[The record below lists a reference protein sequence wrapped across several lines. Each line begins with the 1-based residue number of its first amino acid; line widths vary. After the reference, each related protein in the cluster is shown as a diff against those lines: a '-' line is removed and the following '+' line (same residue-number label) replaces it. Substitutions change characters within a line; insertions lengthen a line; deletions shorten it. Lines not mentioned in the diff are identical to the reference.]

1 MTRPRIGLALGS
13 GAGRGWAH
21 IGVIRALMAEGIRPD
36 IVAGTS
42 IGALVGGV
50 WLAGHLDVLE
60 DWARGLNRMRILRY
74 LDLSL
79 SAGGLIGGRR
89 LTRLLNDNLGD
100 MRVEDLDVPFA
111 AVATELETGHEI
123 WLRRGT
129 LVDALRA
136 SYALPGVFTPHEIDN
151 QALVD
156 GALVNPVPVS
166 VCRAF
171 GARLVIAVNL
181 NADMFGS
188 RRTPSSAQAGAAAD
202 GNGSNGGNGGNLL
215 SQLFGQA
222 EGAPGLF
229 NVMVASLGILQDRI
243 SRSRLAGDPPDVTI
257 APKVGHI
264 GLLEFDQAPDAIAAG
279 EEAVRQT
286 MPTLRAALAVL
297 GEHAPPR
304 GDQGTP

>member
-21 IGVIRALMAEGIRPD
+21 IGVIRALVAEGIRPD

-50 WLAGHLDVLE
+50 WLADHLDVLE

-100 MRVEDLDVPFA
+100 MRVEDLSVPFA

-123 WLRRGT
+123 WLRRGP

-188 RRTPSSAQAGAAAD
+188 RRTPSPAQAATATN
-202 GNGSNGGNGGNLL
+202 GNGSNGGNLL

-243 SRSRLAGDPPDVTI
+243 SRSRLAGDPPDVII

-279 EEAVRQT
+279 EDAVRQT
-286 MPTLRAALAVL
+286 MPTLHQALAVL